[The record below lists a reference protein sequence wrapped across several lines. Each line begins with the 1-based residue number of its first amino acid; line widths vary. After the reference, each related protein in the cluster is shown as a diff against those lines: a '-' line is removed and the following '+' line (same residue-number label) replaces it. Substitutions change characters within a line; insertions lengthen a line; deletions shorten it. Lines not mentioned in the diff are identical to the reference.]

1 MRPITIE
8 PNRSMRTPTL
18 LASLA
23 LSLAA
28 WAGTP
33 PTPAMLENLSRTPAG
48 FEENKGQVR
57 TISGDEAP
65 YVRYRLSQGNTQL
78 FLLGNGIAY
87 QFTRMHYPEGYAELV
102 AGSHQEPKRQEQLDA
117 MRDEVRL
124 ETFRMD
130 MVLEG
135 ADDNAR
141 ITTEGRSSDYTQ
153 YYNHDALD
161 VRTYTKVIYHDVYPG
176 IDWVVYT
183 TETGMKYDFVVR
195 PGADPGQI
203 RMRFEHHE
211 KLYVDANGNL
221 IHGNRMGRFTEE
233 QPVSFQDGKEIDTR
247 YVLED
252 DVLRFAIGNYD
263 RNGTLTIDPD
273 RVWGTYY
280 GGSAEDLGWTCATD
294 ASGNVYV
301 SGFSNSTNAIAQAGH
316 QTTNAGDA
324 DAFLVKFDANG
335 TRQWGTYYGGS
346 GTDLAH
352 HCAVDNAGN
361 VYLAG
366 TTGSVSGI
374 ASNGHQN
381 TFGTGSTDAFLV
393 KFDASGTRLWGT
405 YYGGGANENGFY
417 CATDGSG
424 NVYLCGETT
433 SATQIASNG
442 HQNTFGNVSDAYLV
456 KFNSN
461 GTRLWGTYYG
471 GTGGESGEA
480 CIVDGS
486 GNVYL
491 AGFTTSTNAMASGGY
506 QNTLGGSTDAFLAKF
521 NASGTRQWGTYY
533 GSTGA
538 DNGWSCAV
546 DGSGSVYLVGN
557 TASPSG
563 IASGGHQ
570 NTYGGAPSDGFLV
583 KFNTAG
589 NRQWATYYG
598 GDGDELAYSCAVD
611 NNGDVFIGG
620 YTTSQSG
627 IASGGFQE
635 TYGGG
640 ASDAFLAKFNS
651 AGVRIWASYYGG
663 SGHDGGNHTGLY
675 GFSGVRCAVDG
686 DGNALLTG
694 STTSASG
701 IASGGHQNTYGGNR
715 DGFLVKFAG
724 DPGITTGSIVGTV
737 CVGSPLSVPFAVNGS
752 INTGNVFTAQLSNA
766 AGSFASPVDIGSVS
780 GTTSGTINATI
791 PGGTALGTG
800 YRIRVVSSDP
810 MIEGDD
816 NGADIE
822 VTAPGEPCDDGDPD
836 TNGDTINGD
845 CECAGEPECSTVAA
859 LQEIEP
865 NNGYGAATVLPSNTT
880 ISGSMGACSPTD
892 NSIDYFRID
901 PSIQGL
907 LRVDACL
914 SSSGTVPLDVIFRV
928 RVSSGT
934 VLATYNFP
942 AGANDAAITSSF
954 EFPCQGIGAYV
965 ITVEVPG
972 ITDCL
977 SYAFSYTMI
986 APVFNNDP
994 FPTPGV
1000 AHDTYQDGQNGFYH
1014 EASTYDLFNIV
1025 PPFNGLMTIEVQ
1037 AEHAAPTVGTMEV
1050 RLYNTAGIVME
1061 EWIMPVGANGVPDTT
1076 LVTIGCLGNSTD
1088 YDVRFNAIDCGISY
1102 RWKYSMSPPVFAP
1115 DPEGPTVAVAYDTYQ
1130 DGQVGFVN
1138 DNSDTYST
1146 TPALQGVMHFEIQA
1160 EHSGAGPG
1168 SMEFRFQ
1175 YSGVPIAIQNIPVG
1189 ANGVPVTTTVSV
1201 PCRGASVHTVVFE
1214 DPVACGVSYRW
1225 RYYTTAPFFP
1235 IDAEPNNSTASA
1247 IVLSPNTEATGHLDF
1262 LTGVDNGGENTDFY
1276 RIDLPTDGVLHVNV
1290 EAEHVDGSSTE
1301 TLEMVIVMSTGTVL
1315 ATWDAPVGA
1324 NSTPSGSSF
1333 SLPCRGATVP
1343 YYLRLISNTCG
1354 VSYRVSWSVT
1364 PAYYDADAE
1373 PNNSN
1378 PSGIAMN
1385 LSAAWYDGHI
1395 GFYNTTDDDFF
1406 RFTHAGGDYAV
1417 TVSAEHAGAGEGT
1430 MNMAIT
1436 NSAGTVFGTF
1446 VVPVGG
1452 SSTPLTNTFTQASL
1466 AAGSLYSLRFS
1477 DVTCGVSY
1485 RIHCANDFDNDG
1497 VCDAADL
1504 CPGGPEPGTPCDD
1517 GNALTLNDAIS
1528 DDCLCEGDISTGIQ
1542 ASDVAN
1548 AVLRIWPNPAA
1559 DEVWI
1564 DIGEASTA
1572 PATVI
1577 VRDMLGRAITTLGPI
1592 NPSASGFYA
1601 VQLGAL
1607 AQGTYILDLK
1617 VGRKEWSR
1625 RIVKA

>member
-1 MRPITIE
+1 
-8 PNRSMRTPTL
+8 MRTPTL

-33 PTPAMLENLSRTPAG
+33 PTPAMLENLSRAPAG

-57 TISGDEAP
+57 TTSGEPAP
-65 YVRYRLSQGNTQL
+65 FVRYRLSQGNTQL

-135 ADDNAR
+135 ADHNAR
-141 ITTEGRSSDYTQ
+141 ITTEGRSSDYAQ

-161 VRTYTKVIYHDVYPG
+161 VRTYAKVTYHDIYPG

-183 TETGMKYDFVVR
+183 TEKGMKYDFVVR
-195 PGADPGQI
+195 PGADPDRI

-211 KLYVDANGNL
+211 ELSLDANGNL
-221 IHGNRMGRFTEE
+221 THGNRMGRFTEDR
-233 QPVSFQDGKEIDTR
+233 PVSFQDGKEIDTR
-247 YVLED
+247 FVLED
-252 DVLRFAIGNYD
+252 DALRFAIGNYD
-263 RNGTLTIDPD
+263 RNGTLIIDPA
-273 RVWGTYY
+273 RMWGTYY
-280 GGSAEDLGWTCATD
+280 GGNSNDFGLACTTD
-294 ASGNVYV
+294 GN
-301 SGFSNSTNAIAQAGH
+301 
-316 QTTNAGDA
+316 
-324 DAFLVKFDANG
+324 
-335 TRQWGTYYGGS
+335 
-346 GTDLAH
+346 
-352 HCAVDNAGN
+352 GN
-361 VYLAG
+361 IYLAG
-366 TTGSVSGI
+366 STGSTSAI
-374 ASNGHQN
+374 AAGGHQN
-381 TFGTGSTDAFLV
+381 TLGGLTDAFLV
-393 KFDASGTRLWGT
+393 KFTSGGSRLWATYYGGEGGDEARGCAIDGSGNICIAGTTSSESGIASGGHQDIYADGLGDAFLVKFSPVGNLLWGT
-405 YYGGGANENGFY
+405 YYGGDDREWGYSCSIDA
-417 CATDGSG
+417 SG
-424 NVYLCGETT
+424 NVFLAGITYSTT
-433 SATQIASNG
+433 GIASDG
-442 HQNTFGNVSDAYLV
+442 HQNTFGGGEPGLIGDAFLV
-456 KFNSN
+456 KFNGD

-471 GTGGESGEA
+471 GTVFDVGHSCAVDEDGNVFLAGATSSDNGIASGGHQNVSADQGDA
-480 CIVDGS
+480 FLAKFAPDGS
-486 GNVYL
+486 RLWGTYYGGNGFDMGYACTVDASGNVFLAGHTMSSDAIAEGGHQNTPGGGAQQDAFLVKFNSNGLRQWGTYYGGTNQDEGRACAVDDDANVYL
-491 AGFTTSTNAMASGGY
+491 AGWTRSTTGIAQDGH
-506 QNTLGGSTDAFLAKF
+506 QNTIGGSWDAFLVKF

-533 GSTGA
+533 GSGA
-538 DNGWSCAV
+538 IYDDRAYSCTVDDNGDVYMSGET
-546 DGSGSVYLVGN
+546 GSP
-557 TASPSG
+557 TA
-563 IASGGHQ
+563 IADGGHQ
-570 NTYGGAPSDGFLV
+570 NTHGGSQWDG
-583 KFNTAG
+583 
-589 NRQWATYYG
+589 
-598 GDGDELAYSCAVD
+598 
-611 NNGDVFIGG
+611 
-620 YTTSQSG
+620 
-627 IASGGFQE
+627 
-635 TYGGG
+635 
-640 ASDAFLAKFNS
+640 FLAKFE
-651 AGVRIWASYYGG
+651 G
-663 SGHDGGNHTGLY
+663 SVPEPD
-675 GFSGVRCAVDG
+675 C
-686 DGNALLTG
+686 
-694 STTSASG
+694 STTG
-701 IASGGHQNTYGGNR
+701 
-715 DGFLVKFAG
+715 
-724 DPGITTGSIVGTV
+724 
-737 CVGSPLSVPFAVNGS
+737 
-752 INTGNVFTAQLSNA
+752 
-766 AGSFASPVDIGSVS
+766 
-780 GTTSGTINATI
+780 
-791 PGGTALGTG
+791 
-800 YRIRVVSSDP
+800 
-810 MIEGDD
+810 
-816 NGADIE
+816 
-822 VTAPGEPCDDGDPD
+822 
-836 TNGDTINGD
+836 
-845 CECAGEPECSTVAA
+845 A

-865 NNGYGAATVLPSNTT
+865 NNGYGAATVLPSNTA
-880 ISGSMGACSPTD
+880 ISGSLGACSPTD

-901 PSIQGL
+901 PSIQGVM
-907 LRVDACL
+907 RVDACL
-914 SSSGTVPLDVIFRV
+914 SSSGTVPLDVTFRV

-934 VLATYNFP
+934 VLATYNLP
-942 AGANDAAITSSF
+942 AGANDAAITSFF

-986 APVFNNDP
+986 TPVFNNDP

-1000 AHDTYQDGQNGFYH
+1000 AHDTYQDGQNGFYY
-1014 EASTYDLFNIV
+1014 EESTTDLYNIV

-1037 AEHAAPTVGTMEV
+1037 AEHAAPTAGTMEV

-1102 RWKYSMSPPVFAP
+1102 RWKYTMSPPVFAP
-1115 DPEGPTVAVAYDTYQ
+1115 DPEGPTVAVAYDTFQ

-1225 RYYTTAPFFP
+1225 RYYTTAPFFQ

-1301 TLEMVIVMSTGTVL
+1301 SLETVIVMSTGTVL

-1364 PAYYDADAE
+1364 PAFFSADAE
-1373 PNNSN
+1373 PNNSY
-1378 PSGIAMN
+1378 SAGITMD
-1385 LSAAWYDGHI
+1385 LSDAWHDGHI
-1395 GFYNTTDDDFF
+1395 GFYNTTDDDFYK
-1406 RFTHAGGDYAV
+1406 FTHAGGPYSV
-1417 TVSAEHAGAGEGT
+1417 TVSAEHAGTGDGT
-1430 MNMAIT
+1430 MELAIV
-1436 NSAGTVFGTF
+1436 NSAGSVFGTF

-1452 SSTPLTNTFTQASL
+1452 SSTPLTNTFTQATL
-1466 AAGSLYSLRFS
+1466 AAGSLYALRLR

-1485 RIHCANDFDNDG
+1485 RLHCANDIDNDG
-1497 VCDAADL
+1497 VCDVADL

-1517 GNALTLNDAIS
+1517 GNALTLNDAIN
-1528 DDCLCEGDISTGIQ
+1528 DDCLCEGDISTGIP

-1592 NPSASGFYA
+1592 NSSASGLYV

-1617 VGRKEWSR
+1617 VGGKQWSR